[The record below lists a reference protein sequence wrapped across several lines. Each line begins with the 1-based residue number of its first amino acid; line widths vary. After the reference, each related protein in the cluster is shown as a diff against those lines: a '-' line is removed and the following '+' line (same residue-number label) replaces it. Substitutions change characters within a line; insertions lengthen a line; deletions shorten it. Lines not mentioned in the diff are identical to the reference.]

1 MTHSYAL
8 ITGASSG
15 IGYATVAHFRAA
27 GWKIIATVRTPS
39 DVIRLTTDFGPDISP
54 IIADVTDEKS
64 LKAAADKVRALL
76 SSGSLDAIICNAG
89 VAYAAPLMCLPLD
102 RLDALYQINV
112 RGVLAT
118 LQSFFP
124 LLQLDRVKRKG
135 QKNVRII
142 LLSSVSGRF
151 AYPFLGAYAASKY
164 ALEAIGDSLR
174 REMRPYPVDVV
185 LIEPGPIQTPF
196 WNKVDK
202 TTDLSQYSDTLWKKP
217 LARFRDFAL
226 HSEAK
231 GLSSE
236 AVAQLIFKATTAQKP
251 KARYTIGASYIT
263 GFFIRFFPTSWV
275 DRLVCA
281 ALGLQRK

>member
-15 IGYATVAHFRAA
+15 IGYATVALFRAA
-27 GWKIIATVRTPS
+27 GWKVIATVRTTS
-39 DVIRLTTDFGPDISP
+39 DVMRLTADFGPDVSP

-64 LKAAADKVRALL
+64 LKAAADKVCALV

-124 LLQLDRVKRKG
+124 LMQLDKVKRRG
-135 QKNVRII
+135 QKNIRII

-151 AYPFLGAYAASKY
+151 SYPFLGAYAASKY

-185 LIEPGPIQTPF
+185 LIEPGPIQTPL
-196 WNKVDK
+196 WGKVAKASDI
-202 TTDLSQYSDTLWKKP
+202 SQCSDTAWKKP
-217 LARFRDFAL
+217 LERFRDFAQQC
-226 HSEAK
+226 ETQ

-236 AVAQLIFKATTAQKP
+236 SVARLILKTTMARKP
-251 KARYTIGASYIT
+251 KARYVIGASLLS
-263 GFFIRFFPTSWV
+263 GFAIRFLPTSWI
-275 DRLVCA
+275 DWGVCA
-281 ALGLQRK
+281 ALGLKKK